1 MAAMAPQWLLPAYVR
16 SVTAL
21 GATAPIEQV
30 EDSGRDLIEK
40 WSSPDRRFHD
50 IAHLVAVLQRVD
62 ELAEE
67 THHPELVRVA
77 AWYHGAIFDS
87 QVNKAYN
94 RAVGENKDASA
105 SHARARL
112 HALGVPELRA
122 ERVSELIRGLTR
134 HDSDPADVDAMVLCD
149 SDMGILA
156 SEPQKYRDYRLRVRA
171 EFDHVPPLDYLDA
184 RILIVSS
191 LLARRRLFLS
201 PLAERWEIAGRQNL
215 TAELS
220 RLNKERSV
228 LVNGGAE
235 PKAPTDVPKA
245 TPPVRRPIS
254 ALTENA
260 ELVGVAFEDQ
270 PKVSRPSIAQWGIER
285 SPESVSDLPR
295 RVGILHPAGTSAES
309 GASPP
314 DGRRGARLS
323 TSDSADESTCSLF
336 RPFEDL

>member
-1 MAAMAPQWLLPAYVR
+1 MATTAPQWLLPAYVR

-21 GATAPIEQV
+21 GATASMEHV
-30 EDSGRDLIEK
+30 EESGRDLIEK
-40 WSSPDRRFHD
+40 WSSPNRRFHD

-87 QVNKAYN
+87 AVHKTYH

-105 SHARARL
+105 SHALARL
-112 HALGVPELRA
+112 QELGVPHQQA
-122 ERVSELIRGLTR
+122 ERVSALIRGLIR
-134 HDSDPADVDAMVLCD
+134 HDSDPTDVDAMVLCD

-156 SEPQKYRDYRLRVRA
+156 SEPQKYRDYRIRVRA
-171 EFDHVPPLDYLDA
+171 EFDHVPPLEYLDA
-184 RILIVSS
+184 RISIVTS

-201 PLAERWEIAGRQNL
+201 PLAEGWETAGRQNL

-220 RLNKERSV
+220 RLKKERGV
-228 LVNGGAE
+228 LVGGGA
-235 PKAPTDVPKA
+235 APDAPAVVSTSTV
-245 TPPVRRPIS
+245 PVRRPLS
-254 ALTENA
+254 NRGESA

-270 PKVSRPSIAQWGIER
+270 PKVARSAGTQWGIER
-285 SPESVSDLPR
+285 APESARDIPRRVEILHRPVASPES
-295 RVGILHPAGTSAES
+295 A
-309 GASPP
+309 ASPA
-314 DGRRGARLS
+314 DGRRGALLS

-336 RPFEDL
+336 KPFKDA